1 MKKQIFVIL
10 FTLYTSV
17 TFAQIGYQVS
27 LLNSATGQPRA
38 GETVTVDI
46 KLTNSENATVYTTQQ
61 KATSNDFGVLSLSV
75 GDAETFEE
83 LDWNKLPLYIEVS
96 IDGVLIAKS
105 QVLSVPVA
113 EYAKKSGFVLTE
125 EFLASKPWV
134 NTEHDIEQGEHYYF
148 ITTLTFRVDGTFSIV
163 YSGPYGSSSE
173 SGKYLLYNNKRLCVK
188 QKSKVFTA
196 NRSFIKQNPRLKQS
210 GTKKPRYHPD
220 CCKYATTLCF

>member
-1 MKKQIFVIL
+1 MIKKLVSIIL
-10 FTLYTSV
+10 LLLFSGTVFS
-17 TFAQIGYQVS
+17 QIGYQVS

-38 GETVTVDI
+38 GETVIVDI
-46 KLTNSENATVYTTQQ
+46 KLTNSEDVTVYTTQQ

-134 NTEHDIEQGEHYYF
+134 KTEHDIEMGEHYYF

-163 YSGPYGSSSE
+163 YSGPYDSSSE
-173 SGKYLLYNNKRLCVK
+173 SGKYLLYNNMVYMIYQDSDNNNYGEVLHYVPAGNYL
-188 QKSKVFTA
+188 QE
-196 NRSFIKQNPRLKQS
+196 
-210 GTKKPRYHPD
+210 
-220 CCKYATTLCF
+220 TTGSDGIFFQ

>member
-1 MKKQIFVIL
+1 MKRQIFLILFIL
-10 FTLYTSV
+10 FTNV
-17 TFAQIGYQVS
+17 TFSQIGYQVS

-75 GDAETFEE
+75 GDAKTFDE

-113 EYAKKSGFVLTE
+113 EYAKKSGFVLTK
-125 EFLASKPWV
+125 EFLASKTW
-134 NTEHDIEQGEHYYF
+134 TCDDDGELYFNLDGTCAFSGSSAHYF
-148 ITTLTFRVDGTFSIV
+148 IDNSDVIICFSVGGEYIAL
-163 YSGPYGSSSE
+163 
-173 SGKYLLYNNKRLCVK
+173 KYVPAVNRLFA
-188 QKSKVFTA
+188 FTGYMM
-196 NRSFIKQNPRLKQS
+196 FE
-210 GTKKPRYHPD
+210 
-220 CCKYATTLCF
+220 

>member
-1 MKKQIFVIL
+1 MKTYKYIL
-10 FTLYTSV
+10 ILLLALMPSIV
-17 TFAQIGYQVS
+17 AHAQIGYQVS

-46 KLTNSENATVYTTQQ
+46 KLTNCENATVYTTQQ

-75 GDAETFEE
+75 GDTKTFDE

-125 EFLASKPWV
+125 ELLISRNWRYEGWYHFEILSFSK
-134 NTEHDIEQGEHYYF
+134 
-148 ITTLTFRVDGTFSIV
+148 DGTFKWEKIYDNDDDYDTS
-163 YSGPYGSSSE
+163 SGRFYIYGDNVILRETIIGTSTYTN
-173 SGKYLLYNNKRLCVK
+173 YLKGYYLAEEDILVIDQEGYR
-188 QKSKVFTA
+188 
-196 NRSFIKQNPRLKQS
+196 
-210 GTKKPRYHPD
+210 
-220 CCKYATTLCF
+220 

>member
-1 MKKQIFVIL
+1 MKTYKYIL
-10 FTLYTSV
+10 ILLLATMPSIV
-17 TFAQIGYQVS
+17 VHAQIGYQVS

-46 KLTNSENATVYTTQQ
+46 KLTNCENNEVYTTQQ

-113 EYAKKSGFVLTE
+113 EYAKKSGFVLTK
-125 EFLASKPWV
+125 EFLASRTWKH
-134 NTEHDIEQGEHYYF
+134 EGRYHDV
-148 ITTLTFRVDGTFSIV
+148 TTLSFSRDGAYNLEESYDGELRI
-163 YSGPYGSSSE
+163 E
-173 SGKYLLYNNKRLCVK
+173 SGKFYICGDNVILRRNSETTNAYYTYYVDGFYLSEEDILIIDQEGFR
-188 QKSKVFTA
+188 
-196 NRSFIKQNPRLKQS
+196 
-210 GTKKPRYHPD
+210 
-220 CCKYATTLCF
+220 

>member
-1 MKKQIFVIL
+1 MKNLIISLFLL
-10 FTLYTSV
+10 FTANT

-46 KLTNSENATVYTTQQ
+46 KLTNCENTIVYTTQQ

-75 GDAETFEE
+75 GDAKTFDE

-113 EYAKKSGFVLTE
+113 EYAKKSGFVLTK
-125 EFLASKPWV
+125 EFLVYRTWKYDLSYRTCSFDFDENGGYVYRCVCKV
-134 NTEHDIEQGEHYYF
+134 DYDCSSYTISGNYYIVDNF
-148 ITTLTFRVDGTFSIV
+148 IYCLSYDKSEIFILAYHHFLNSIV
-163 YSGPYGSSSE
+163 FVIGEEGVF
-173 SGKYLLYNNKRLCVK
+173 YN
-188 QKSKVFTA
+188 
-196 NRSFIKQNPRLKQS
+196 
-210 GTKKPRYHPD
+210 
-220 CCKYATTLCF
+220 

>member
-1 MKKQIFVIL
+1 MKKCVIFLMLL
-10 FTLYTSV
+10 FATNSI
-17 TFAQIGYQVS
+17 FPQIGYQVS

-75 GDAETFEE
+75 GDAQTFEE

-113 EYAKKSGFVLTE
+113 EYAKKSGLVLTK
-125 EFLASKPWV
+125 EFLTSRSWEVYSSLGK
-134 NTEHDIEQGEHYYF
+134 G
-148 ITTLTFRVDGTFSIV
+148 SIV
-163 YSGPYGSSSE
+163 FGPDGVSIDMIPGYGSFRYVLK
-173 SGKYLLYNNKRLCVK
+173 GKYQVLNDKVVIGNLSGQYIEYGTPTSILNGKMCVVYDPID
-188 QKSKVFTA
+188 S
-196 NRSFIKQNPRLKQS
+196 SFIEIGIWLEYEDWGS
-210 GTKKPRYHPD
+210 
-220 CCKYATTLCF
+220 

>member
-1 MKKQIFVIL
+1 MKTYKYIL
-10 FTLYTSV
+10 ILMLAVMPSIV
-17 TFAQIGYQVS
+17 AHAQIGYQVS

-75 GDAETFEE
+75 GDTNTFDE

-113 EYAKKSGFVLTE
+113 EYAKKSGFVLTK
-125 EFLASKPWV
+125 EFLASKTWKNV
-134 NTEHDIEQGEHYYF
+134 FDNGGGESFEFHKNGAF
-148 ITTLTFRVDGTFSIV
+148 IYEYNSEVENYHETL
-163 YSGPYGSSSE
+163 
-173 SGKYLLYNNKRLCVK
+173 
-188 QKSKVFTA
+188 
-196 NRSFIKQNPRLKQS
+196 S
-210 GTKKPRYHPD
+210 GTYNLVNNLIFCYYSTDYCHVLIYD
-220 CCKYATTLCF
+220 HLMNAVVDIFEQEVYY